1 MKLSSSKIT
10 SDHFLLC
17 VFLSLL
23 WGSTDSNTTSSAP
36 DTTLTSSTNP
46 TETTIRLTTPLP
58 TLQTTKAP
66 PEDVRNVTV
75 LTQDESSITLKWDK
89 VNNISTYFLQYDNKE
104 DPINVTHQNASVTHV
119 ATSLTAGREYNFTLI
134 TTFEGVN
141 STGYRFQAVTAPEN
155 VKNVNVSTQDES
167 SITLMWDKVNNISTY
182 FLQYDNKEDTI
193 NVTHQDASVKYVV
206 SPLSA
211 GRKYNFTLITASNG
225 VNSTGYRFDAVT
237 VPPNA
242 VGFKSADQNETSI
255 TLQWQK
261 VQDIRDYILL
271 FNGSE
276 IIVNA
281 SSTNVTVTELIPGLI
296 NGTKYDFTL
305 FTVFGNVRSSG
316 VNHSAATAPPDAE
329 GFKSLDQNET
339 SITLQWQRVGTIS
352 NYVLV
357 FNGSEINVPAS
368 AEQVTHTISELTSG
382 TKYNV
387 ALFAVFEN
395 VRSRGV
401 NLSAATAP
409 LNAVDF
415 KSLDQNETSITLQWQ
430 RVGTIS
436 NYVLVFNGSEI
447 NVPASAAQQVNH
459 TISGLTSGT
468 EYNFTL
474 FTVFENVRSRGANLF
489 AVTAPE
495 NVKNAN
501 VSTQDES
508 SITLMWDKV
517 NSISTYFLRYDN
529 KEDPINVTH
538 QDASVTHVV
547 TSLTA
552 GRKYYFT
559 VITLFEGV
567 NSTGRWIEAVTAPL
581 NAEGFKSLDQN
592 ETSITLQWQNVGNI
606 PYYILVFNGSENNV
620 TASAAQVTH
629 TISELTSGTEYYFR
643 LFTVFENIR
652 SSGVN
657 YSPVTAPR
665 NTDVLESVG
674 QNETSITLQWEKV
687 DGILNYTL
695 VFNETMINVTASE
708 GLETVTRTI
717 LELITVTKYNITLF
731 TVFKN
736 VRSSGLNTTAFTA
749 PGNVNNVTV
758 LTQNENS
765 ITLSW
770 NKVNN
775 ISTYFLQNDNGSSTE
790 VNGNTFY
797 QEAPV
802 TYEVSSLNAGTKYN
816 FILITRF
823 EKVNSTGFSFNA
835 VTVPSML
842 PLVNVTERSVTSI
855 TLTWQRENKD
865 WDYFFEMN
873 GVNPQL
879 LTNRA
884 LDVESRSF
892 TSLQPGTAYR
902 FSVITVFSG
911 LNSTAYEDFTVTA
924 IDCTNVTW
932 HVTTSSIQGRVEGL
946 FSNAT
951 ATNKSQTH
959 VSPGGSNVSFTG
971 LYPGDTYNVSLEYE
985 INSRTFQQCSHKL
998 TIIPPPLRGHC
1009 EYWAAGYSL
1018 LIVLDEPDGVWTS
1031 VEVNVSGESYPEHG
1045 NGEERLRIYIS
1056 GFQPAKTYN
1065 VSLTSL
1071 SGIERSNEPLVIL
1084 CRTDPRGVIAGAVF
1098 AVLLFCVLVC
1108 LAVFIFFKRPDI
1120 ISRKKQLIGG
1130 SKQPKKKCKAIS
1142 VAKFPDH
1149 FDQLGVDENRGFSQE
1164 YESLS
1169 PVGTEQTRKAATEP
1183 ENKARN
1189 RFNNV
1194 LPYDWCRVK
1203 LTSSPNGSSDYIN
1216 ANYMPGYNSS
1226 REYIATQGPLPST
1239 VNDFWRMIW
1248 EQRVNGI
1255 VMVTNCTEGG
1265 KTKCQRYWPADR
1277 KPCLNG
1283 ELLVT
1288 IRSEQEEPYWTL
1300 REFSV
1305 KHSNNSGERTVKH
1318 FHFTAWPDHGV
1329 PQGTEALIQFRGLV
1343 RRHIEREG
1351 AGAPTVVHCSAGV
1364 GRTGTIIALDVLL
1377 QQLEK
1382 ERAVGINGFVHK
1394 MRLSRPHMVQT
1405 ESQYVFLHQSIM
1417 DRLQPNEKTEENIY
1431 ENSDMIYV
1439 NATAL
1444 RELR

>member
-141 STGYRFQAVTAPEN
+141 STGYRFQAVTAPLNAEGFKSLDQTETSITLQWEKVENISNYIIAFNASEINVPASAAQQVNHTISGLTSGTEYNFTLFTVFETVKSRGVNHLAVTAPEN

-225 VNSTGYRFDAVT
+225 VNSTGYRFDAV
-237 VPPNA
+237 
-242 VGFKSADQNETSI
+242 
-255 TLQWQK
+255 
-261 VQDIRDYILL
+261 
-271 FNGSE
+271 
-276 IIVNA
+276 
-281 SSTNVTVTELIPGLI
+281 
-296 NGTKYDFTL
+296 
-305 FTVFGNVRSSG
+305 
-316 VNHSAATAPPDAE
+316 
-329 GFKSLDQNET
+329 
-339 SITLQWQRVGTIS
+339 
-352 NYVLV
+352 
-357 FNGSEINVPAS
+357 
-368 AEQVTHTISELTSG
+368 
-382 TKYNV
+382 
-387 ALFAVFEN
+387 
-395 VRSRGV
+395 
-401 NLSAATAP
+401 TAP

>member
-141 STGYRFQAVTAPEN
+141 STGYRFQAVTAPLNAEGFKSLDQTETSITLQWEKVENISNYIIAFNASEINVPASAAQQVNHTISGLTSGTEYNFTLFTVFETVKSRGVNHLAVTAPEN

-567 NSTGRWIEAVTAPL
+567 NSTGRWIE
-581 NAEGFKSLDQN
+581 
-592 ETSITLQWQNVGNI
+592 
-606 PYYILVFNGSENNV
+606 
-620 TASAAQVTH
+620 
-629 TISELTSGTEYYFR
+629 
-643 LFTVFENIR
+643 
-652 SSGVN
+652 
-657 YSPVTAPR
+657 
-665 NTDVLESVG
+665 
-674 QNETSITLQWEKV
+674 
-687 DGILNYTL
+687 
-695 VFNETMINVTASE
+695 
-708 GLETVTRTI
+708 
-717 LELITVTKYNITLF
+717 
-731 TVFKN
+731 
-736 VRSSGLNTTAFTA
+736 
-749 PGNVNNVTV
+749 
-758 LTQNENS
+758 
-765 ITLSW
+765 
-770 NKVNN
+770 
-775 ISTYFLQNDNGSSTE
+775 
-790 VNGNTFY
+790 
-797 QEAPV
+797 
-802 TYEVSSLNAGTKYN
+802 
-816 FILITRF
+816 
-823 EKVNSTGFSFNA
+823 A

>member
-141 STGYRFQAVTAPEN
+141 STGYRFQAVTAPLNAEGFKSLDQTETSITLQWEKVENISNYIIAFNASEINVPASAAQQVNHTISGLTSGTEYNFTLFTVFETVKSRGVNHLAVTAPEN

-225 VNSTGYRFDAVT
+225 VNSTGYRFDAV
-237 VPPNA
+237 
-242 VGFKSADQNETSI
+242 
-255 TLQWQK
+255 
-261 VQDIRDYILL
+261 
-271 FNGSE
+271 
-276 IIVNA
+276 
-281 SSTNVTVTELIPGLI
+281 
-296 NGTKYDFTL
+296 
-305 FTVFGNVRSSG
+305 
-316 VNHSAATAPPDAE
+316 
-329 GFKSLDQNET
+329 
-339 SITLQWQRVGTIS
+339 
-352 NYVLV
+352 
-357 FNGSEINVPAS
+357 
-368 AEQVTHTISELTSG
+368 
-382 TKYNV
+382 
-387 ALFAVFEN
+387 
-395 VRSRGV
+395 
-401 NLSAATAP
+401 TAP

-567 NSTGRWIEAVTAPL
+567 NSTGRWIE
-581 NAEGFKSLDQN
+581 
-592 ETSITLQWQNVGNI
+592 
-606 PYYILVFNGSENNV
+606 
-620 TASAAQVTH
+620 
-629 TISELTSGTEYYFR
+629 
-643 LFTVFENIR
+643 
-652 SSGVN
+652 
-657 YSPVTAPR
+657 
-665 NTDVLESVG
+665 
-674 QNETSITLQWEKV
+674 
-687 DGILNYTL
+687 
-695 VFNETMINVTASE
+695 
-708 GLETVTRTI
+708 
-717 LELITVTKYNITLF
+717 
-731 TVFKN
+731 
-736 VRSSGLNTTAFTA
+736 
-749 PGNVNNVTV
+749 
-758 LTQNENS
+758 
-765 ITLSW
+765 
-770 NKVNN
+770 
-775 ISTYFLQNDNGSSTE
+775 
-790 VNGNTFY
+790 
-797 QEAPV
+797 
-802 TYEVSSLNAGTKYN
+802 
-816 FILITRF
+816 
-823 EKVNSTGFSFNA
+823 A